1 MIRAYAL
8 SALTL
13 ISALSI
19 LPAHAAPISVSFDSV
34 GVDKKAIEHLL
45 EEYTKAVS
53 TKDQARFEALL
64 LNRSIPFSD
73 AGSAISANGADSGA
87 QNYESF
93 RKGVFGGPPFEQRF
107 QDIKIQQDG
116 PLAEVSL
123 VFVNSTATEST
134 WGWKTMQ
141 LLKVDGHWKIAS
153 EFFTGH
159 G

>member
-1 MIRAYAL
+1 MFRASAI

-19 LPAHAAPISVSFDSV
+19 LPAYAAPIPANFDSV
-34 GVDKKAIEHLL
+34 GGDKKAIEQLL
-45 EEYTKAVS
+45 EEYTTAVS
-53 TKDQARFEALL
+53 TKDQARFETLL

-73 AGSAISANGADSGA
+73 VGSAIAAKGAGSGA

-93 RKGVFGGPPFEQRF
+93 RKGVFEGDPFEQRF

-123 VFVNSTATEST
+123 VFVNSTATESS

-141 LLKVDGHWKIAS
+141 LLKVEGRWKIAS